1 MSFLSI
7 TKNENS
13 QLPTIQANVNDSN
26 KAAFW
31 KSARSCL
38 ARAISKGGRQAAG
51 CVPYLVDKLPH
62 NYSSRVM
69 NHAF

>member
-1 MSFLSI
+1 MK
-7 TKNENS
+7 T
-13 QLPTIQANVNDSN
+13 VNYRLYKLMYNNSN

-38 ARAISKGGRQAAG
+38 ARAIPKRGRQAAG

>member
-1 MSFLSI
+1 MY
-7 TKNENS
+7 
-13 QLPTIQANVNDSN
+13 NDSN

-38 ARAISKGGRQAAG
+38 ARAISKRGRQAAG